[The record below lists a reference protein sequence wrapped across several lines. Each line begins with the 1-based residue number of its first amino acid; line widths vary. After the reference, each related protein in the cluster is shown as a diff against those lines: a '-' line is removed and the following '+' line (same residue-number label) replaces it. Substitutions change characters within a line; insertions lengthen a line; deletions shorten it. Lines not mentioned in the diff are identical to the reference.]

1 MFWNKYFGDKY
12 GPAQTPPYRAIKVG
26 VNLANK
32 TAVANWLASI
42 EDPTIRAGLTEWV
55 QANNKSNVTIFR
67 LPKGN
72 VAEHGIPK
80 EILSVMDVRGIIKE
94 VTKPLYLVLESLGLY
109 FINKKGTRI
118 VLDEFRNYKRAA

>member
-1 MFWNKYFGDKY
+1 MM
-12 GPAQTPPYRAIKVG
+12 
-26 VNLANK
+26 
-32 TAVANWLASI
+32 
-42 EDPTIRAGLTEWV
+42 
-55 QANNKSNVTIFR
+55 FR

-80 EILSVMDVRGIIKE
+80 EILSIVDVRGIIKE